1 MNKVTKAELA
11 KQFGVNQSR
20 INALLSTSKTGKPP
34 KLIETEDGFIDL
46 DDPYNQA
53 YLAERKI
60 TVPKYTGNSEEIEAV
75 DEVITIEDEQLLS
88 IENGQELD
96 FSKIRS
102 KKAAE
107 LCLSLIKVSKA
118 QKENQL
124 LEIELQEKLKK
135 VIDTEVLTQLLMRSY
150 GFLLENLKSKP
161 MKIIGKLRQIIL
173 SGENTN
179 NEDVKFLIDEYS
191 SICQDALKETKKAMI
206 DFYGKESETGTS

>member
-1 MNKVTKAELA
+1 MNKITKAELA

-60 TVPKYTGNSEEIEAV
+60 TVPKYTGNSEEIDAV

-88 IENGQELD
+88 IENGQDLD

-191 SICQDALKETKKAMI
+191 SICQDALNETKKAMI
-206 DFYGKESETGTS
+206 DFYGTESEASTS

>member
-206 DFYGKESETGTS
+206 DFYGNESETRTS